1 MSGLWAA
8 RDSSDL
14 SEFFFSTRTATYL
27 PLALTLLLLCQKI
40 ERLRGSLHG
49 LATTV
54 VDEANDDD
62 DNDDDDDGDNGAA
75 KKVVSRGKH
84 TVFVDDEHAV
94 ESFDPVKF
102 FDTVPEA
109 VNRTYN
115 RPRKSQLAAAVMTT
129 PATISATTK
138 QRIRR
143 YEELAQRGERLQK
156 MERMKQAM
164 LLRRHLSA
172 GGRVKLV
179 KPKGQADNGVA
190 VYRWSKERKK

>member
-1 MSGLWAA
+1 
-8 RDSSDL
+8 
-14 SEFFFSTRTATYL
+14 
-27 PLALTLLLLCQKI
+27 
-40 ERLRGSLHG
+40 

-54 VDEANDDD
+54 VDEADEDGD
-62 DNDDDDDGDNGAA
+62 GDDDDDDGA

-129 PATISATTK
+129 PATIGATTK

-179 KPKGQADNGVA
+179 KPKGQSESGVA

>member
-1 MSGLWAA
+1 
-8 RDSSDL
+8 
-14 SEFFFSTRTATYL
+14 
-27 PLALTLLLLCQKI
+27 
-40 ERLRGSLHG
+40 

-54 VDEANDDD
+54 VDEADEDD
-62 DNDDDDDGDNGAA
+62 DDDDDGGA

-129 PATISATTK
+129 PATIGATTK

-179 KPKGQADNGVA
+179 KPKGQSESGVA